1 MVLKYLYA
9 QRRMIADHP
18 LLRILRLSDVV
29 TAVGL
34 IGVIFMLIVPLP
46 AWLLDTLLVLNIAMA
61 IIILLISIAIEEPLQ
76 FSVFPTL
83 LLCFTLFKLSL
94 DVSSTRMILLY
105 GDQKDP
111 VSGDPIGAGHLIPAF
126 AKVVVGGNLV
136 VGLVMFVILII
147 IQLMVIT
154 AGAERIAQ
162 VAARFT
168 LDAMPGK
175 QMAIDADMHS
185 GIIDADE
192 ARRKRKTVERE
203 SDFYG
208 SMDGAGKFVKGDSMA
223 AVIIMVVNIVG
234 GILIGIV
241 YHKMSAM
248 DALNTF
254 AILTIGNG
262 LVTTVPGF
270 LVSTAMGM
278 IVSRA
283 ASDSNLGDDLAQQL
297 TARPDVLKMA
307 AGFMMLIGILGLT
320 GLMAFPPLPFMGLGA
335 FFYLFGVALGKKDEM
350 LEHEVGQ
357 PNESGAPAAPSNIG
371 AGQPTGKEPVKVI
384 DVMQIDALSLE
395 VGRGLLSLVDP
406 REGAKLLERVT
417 SIRRHIAMELGIV
430 VPGVRFRDNLQLKPN
445 TYAIKIKEIEVAMG
459 EVQINQFL
467 AIGPEDKLK
476 NLRGIK
482 TVDPTYGMPGVWI
495 SPEQRGDAERCGC
508 MIFDPVSVVATQL
521 TEVVRSH
528 AAELLGRQEV
538 QALLDAIKKTHPA
551 VVKEL
556 VPDGL
561 GLGEV
566 QKVLQNLVKERVSI
580 RDLVTILETL
590 ADNLQLT
597 KDPEMLTEFARVALS
612 RSICKEYQNNEGTIN
627 VITLDPGIEQTVQAS
642 IQRTEQG
649 SFLTIDPNVGQEILQ
664 AIGHQVDSLS
674 ERGLQPI
681 LLTSPPIRPALRKL
695 TERSFPNLILLSWNE
710 IAPKVNINSVA
721 MAAA

>member
-1 MVLKYLYA
+1 MA
-9 QRRMIADHP
+9 EHP
-18 LLRILRLSDVV
+18 LLKILKFSDVA
-29 TAVGL
+29 TAIGL

-46 AWLLDTLLVLNIAMA
+46 AALLDVLLVLNIAMA
-61 IIILLISIAIEEPLQ
+61 VVILLISIYIEEPLQ

-83 LLCFTLFKLSL
+83 LLVFTLFKLSL

-105 GDQKDP
+105 GDKKDP
-111 VSGDPIGAGHLIPAF
+111 VTGDPIGAGHLIPAF
-126 AKVVVGGNLV
+126 AKIVVGGNLV
-136 VGLVMFVILII
+136 VGLVMFIILII

-154 AGAERIAQ
+154 NGAERIAQ

-192 ARRKRKTVERE
+192 ARKKRKTVERE

-223 AVIIMVVNIVG
+223 AIIIMCINIVG
-234 GILIGIV
+234 GILIGII
-241 YHKMSAM
+241 YHGMPAIE
-248 DALNTF
+248 ALNTF

-262 LVTTVPGF
+262 LVTTLPGF

-283 ASDSNLGDDLAQQL
+283 ASDSNLGDDLAKQL
-297 TARPDVLKMA
+297 TARPDVLKLA
-307 AGFMMLIGILGLT
+307 GGFMLLISLLGIT
-320 GLMAFPPLPFMGLGA
+320 GLMAFPPLPFMVLGA
-335 FFYLFGVALGKKDEM
+335 FFLVLGKALSKKDE
-350 LEHEVGQ
+350 LGGDEGEALAEAGGAAGAAGGAA
-357 PNESGAPAAPSNIG
+357 SGAPGGAAPGGGGDKKPESVV
-371 AGQPTGKEPVKVI
+371 QL
-384 DVMQIDALSLE
+384 MQVDAISLE

-417 SIRRHIAMELGIV
+417 SIRRHVAMELGIV

-445 TYAIKIKEIEVAMG
+445 TYVIKIKEIEVAQG
-459 EVQINQFL
+459 EVQVNQFL

-495 SPEQRGDAERCGC
+495 SPEQRGDAERFGC

-528 AAELLGRQEV
+528 ASELLGRQEV
-538 QALLDAIKKTHPA
+538 QALIDTIKKTHPA

-556 VPDGL
+556 IPDAL
-561 GLGEV
+561 QLGEV
-566 QKVLQNLVKERVSI
+566 QKVLQSLVKERVSI
-580 RDLVTILETL
+580 RDLVSILETL
-590 ADNLQLT
+590 ADNVHMT
-597 KDPEMLTEFARVALS
+597 KDPEMLTEFARVSLS

-627 VITLDPGIEQTVQAS
+627 VITLDPGIEQTIQAS

-664 AIGHQVDSLS
+664 AISNQVDALS
-674 ERGLQPI
+674 EKGLQPI

-695 TERSFPNLILLSWNE
+695 TERTFPSLVLLSWNE
-710 IAPKVNINSVA
+710 IAPKVNVNSVA
-721 MAAA
+721 MVTM